1 MGLQDAS
8 GSVFRRKSRGLCRTT
23 LGFVPRRADL
33 LWTALAI
40 AVALMVLQLGTSD
53 PTQGDRAGDLLGA
66 LLAIAACAPVAV
78 RRAHPVAAA
87 VVALPFAGAALAL
100 GYLVIPSVL
109 VALMLCS
116 GAVLLSAR
124 RVTVPLAAYAGTVM
138 AAAVAITGDE
148 SPVPARILGGVAIG
162 VTAALIGDAIRSERE
177 RTREAHEFAQR
188 IAELRDRDVERA
200 VVEERLRI
208 ARDVHDITGHHLSA
222 ISLQA
227 AGAGRTTSDPVAR
240 AALERIHRLTSEA
253 LGQTRR
259 TLGVLRE
266 SEPAARAPTPR
277 LEHVE
282 QLLGP
287 ARDAG
292 LAVELRL
299 DGASHPLSD
308 ELEVCAYRVVQESLT
323 NVVRHAGASAVRVRV
338 SYGEREL
345 EIAVE
350 DDGVGAPGRPGGGI
364 RGMRERVAIVGGS
377 FVAGPA
383 ADGWSVRA
391 SLPLDTEPDP
401 RGQARVAGVEEVAP

>member
-1 MGLQDAS
+1 
-8 GSVFRRKSRGLCRTT
+8 V
-23 LGFVPRRADL
+23 RRADL

-40 AVALMVLQLGTSD
+40 AVSLAVLPLGTSD
-53 PTQGDRAGDLLGA
+53 PTQGDRAPDLLGA
-66 LLAIAACAPVAV
+66 LLAVAACAPVAV
-78 RRAHPVAAA
+78 RRTHPVAAA

-100 GYLVIPSVL
+100 GYLVIPPVL

-124 RVTVPLAAYAGTVM
+124 RLTVPLAAYAGTVM
-138 AAAVAITGDE
+138 AVAVSVTGDE
-148 SPVPARILGGVAIG
+148 SPLPVRILGGVAIG

-177 RTREAHEFAQR
+177 RAREAREFAQR

-240 AALERIHRLTSEA
+240 AALDRIHRLTSEA

-266 SEPAARAPTPR
+266 TGPAARAPTPR
-277 LEHVE
+277 LEHIE

-292 LAVELRL
+292 LAVEL
-299 DGASHPLSD
+299 DVEGAERPLSN
-308 ELEVCAYRVVQESLT
+308 EIEVCAYRVVQEALT

-338 SYGEREL
+338 AYREREL
-345 EIAVE
+345 LIAVE
-350 DDGVGAPGRPGGGI
+350 DDGVGGPDQPGAGL

-377 FVAGPA
+377 FTAGPVA
-383 ADGWSVRA
+383 NGWSVRA
-391 SLPLDTEPDP
+391 SLPLDAEQGRREPAP
-401 RGQARVAGVEEVAP
+401 VAEVAP